1 MLPLPAIITIV
12 VMVVVFAVLVGWD
25 LVVAFGN
32 KIGNDVDTI
41 SGRMRTW
48 SKTILFFPWAWAVLF
63 GHFFAPKIYIAP
75 SKITLPIL
83 AILTVAITAFSFIF
97 KNADTVSSWPL
108 FFIILNLGAL
118 AGAMLWSQ

>member
-1 MLPLPAIITIV
+1 MLPLPAIITIIA
-12 VMVVVFAVLVGWD
+12 MVVVIVALVGWD
-25 LVVAFGN
+25 LVVVFGN
-32 KIGNDVDTI
+32 KIGNDVDTV
-41 SGRMRTW
+41 SGRMRIW
-48 SKTILFFPWAWAVLF
+48 SKTILFFPWSWAVLF
-63 GHFFAPKIYIAP
+63 GHFFAPKVYIAP

-83 AILTVAITAFSFIF
+83 GVLTVAVTVFSLVF